1 MGSTSSLYAAIDLGS
16 NSFHMLVVREVA
28 GSIQTLTRIKRKVR
42 LAAGLNSENALSNE
56 AMERGWQCLRL
67 FAERLQD
74 IPPPQIRVV
83 ATATLRLAVNA
94 GDFIAKAQEIL
105 GCPVQVISG
114 EEEARLIYQGVAH
127 TTGGADQRLV
137 VDIGGASTELVTG
150 TGAQTTSLFSLSM
163 GCVTWL
169 ERYFADRNLGQ
180 ENFDAAEKAAREV
193 LRPVADELRY
203 HGWKVCV
210 GASGTVQ
217 ALQEIMMA
225 QGMDERITLEKLQ
238 QLKQRAIHCGRLEE
252 LEIDGL
258 TLERALVFPSGLA
271 ILIAIFTE
279 LNIQCMTLAGGA
291 LREGLVYGMLHLT
304 VEQDIRSRTLRNI
317 QRRFMIDIDQAQRV
331 AKVAA
336 NFFEQVE
343 NEWHLEAISRDL
355 LISACQLHEIG
366 LSVDFKQAPQHA
378 AYLVRNLDLPGFTPA
393 QKKLLAT
400 LLLNQTNPVD
410 LSSLHQQNAVP
421 PRVAEQLCR
430 LLRLAIIFA
439 NRRRDDLVPEMTLQ
453 ANHELLTLT
462 LPQGWL
468 TQHPLGKEIIDQERI
483 LEKYGVTP
491 NQLIDVKALMGD
503 SSDNI
508 PGVPGIGEKTA
519 LSLIAQFSSLEG
531 VYQHLE
537 NPAVKASVKR
547 KLEEGKELL
556 QYTNKSISTISTFLC
571 LFSQTK
577 IRNLIR

>member
-74 IPPPQIRVV
+74 IPPSQIRVV

-94 GDFIAKAQEIL
+94 GAFIAKAQEIL

-291 LREGLVYGMLHLT
+291 LREGLVYGMLHLV

-336 NFFEQVE
+336 NFFDQVE
-343 NEWHLEAISRDL
+343 KEWHLEAISRDL

-378 AYLVRNLDLPGFTPA
+378 AYLVRNLDLPGFTPHRKNCWRRYCSTRLIRSISHRCISKMPYRRA
-393 QKKLLAT
+393 SGTT
-400 LLLNQTNPVD
+400 LPFT
-410 LSSLHQQNAVP
+410 P
-421 PRVAEQLCR
+421 PG
-430 LLRLAIIFA
+430 IIFA
-439 NRRRDDLVPEMTLQ
+439 SRRRDDLVPEMTLQ

-468 TQHPLGKEIIDQERI
+468 TQHPLGKEIIAQESQWQSYVHLP
-483 LEKYGVTP
+483 LEV
-491 NQLIDVKALMGD
+491 
-503 SSDNI
+503 
-508 PGVPGIGEKTA
+508 
-519 LSLIAQFSSLEG
+519 
-531 VYQHLE
+531 H
-537 NPAVKASVKR
+537 
-547 KLEEGKELL
+547 
-556 QYTNKSISTISTFLC
+556 
-571 LFSQTK
+571 
-577 IRNLIR
+577 

>member
-1 MGSTSSLYAAIDLGS
+1 MLTTTSLYAAIDLGS

-42 LAAGLNSENALSNE
+42 LAAGLNSDNVLSAE

-74 IPPPQIRVV
+74 IPQSQIRVV
-83 ATATLRLAVNA
+83 ATATLRIAVNA
-94 GDFIAKAQEIL
+94 DEFIAKAQEIL

-150 TGAQTTSLFSLSM
+150 SGAQTTSLFSLSM

-169 ERYFADRNLGQ
+169 ERYFTNRNLAQ
-180 ENFDAAEKAAREV
+180 ENFDEAEKAAREV
-193 LRPVADELRY
+193 LRPVADKLRF

-225 QGMDERITLEKLQ
+225 QGMDERITLAKLQ

-252 LEIDGL
+252 LEIEGL
-258 TLERALVFPSGLA
+258 TLERALVFPIGLA

-291 LREGLVYGMLHLT
+291 LREGLVYGMLHLP
-304 VEQDIRSRTLRNI
+304 VDQDIRSRTLRNI
-317 QRRFMIDIDQAQRV
+317 QRRFMVDTDQANRV
-331 AKVAA
+331 TQLAVHLL
-336 NFFEQVE
+336 EQVKD
-343 NEWHLEAISRDL
+343 EWHLEAISREL
-355 LISACQLHEIG
+355 LQSACQLHEIG
-366 LSVDFKQAPQHA
+366 LSVEYKQAPLHA
-378 AYLVRNLDLPGFTPA
+378 AWLVRNLDLPGFTPA

-421 PRVAEQLCR
+421 PRIAEHLCR

-439 NRRRDDLVPEMTLQ
+439 ARRRDDLVPHITLQ
-453 ANHELLTLT
+453 AQDENLTLT
-462 LPQGWL
+462 LPEGWL
-468 TQHPLGKEIIDQERI
+468 EHHPLGTELIDQEI
-483 LEKYGVTP
+483 QWQSYVHWPLEV
-491 NQLIDVKALMGD
+491 
-503 SSDNI
+503 
-508 PGVPGIGEKTA
+508 
-519 LSLIAQFSSLEG
+519 
-531 VYQHLE
+531 H
-537 NPAVKASVKR
+537 
-547 KLEEGKELL
+547 
-556 QYTNKSISTISTFLC
+556 
-571 LFSQTK
+571 
-577 IRNLIR
+577 

>member
-1 MGSTSSLYAAIDLGS
+1 MLTTTSLYAAIDLGS

-42 LAAGLNSENALSNE
+42 LAAGLNSDNVLSAE

-74 IPPPQIRVV
+74 IPQSQIRVV
-83 ATATLRLAVNA
+83 ATATLRIAVNA
-94 GDFIAKAQEIL
+94 DEFIAKAQEIL

-150 TGAQTTSLFSLSM
+150 SGAQTTSLFSLSM

-169 ERYFADRNLGQ
+169 ERYFTNRNLAQ
-180 ENFDAAEKAAREV
+180 ENFDEAEKAAREV
-193 LRPVADELRY
+193 LRPVADKLRF

-225 QGMDERITLEKLQ
+225 QGMDERITLAKLQ

-252 LEIDGL
+252 LEIEGL

-291 LREGLVYGMLHLT
+291 LREGLVYGMLHLP
-304 VEQDIRSRTLRNI
+304 VDQDIRSRTLRNI
-317 QRRFMIDIDQAQRV
+317 QRRFMVDTDQANRV
-331 AKVAA
+331 TQLAVHLL
-336 NFFEQVE
+336 EQVKD
-343 NEWHLEAISRDL
+343 EWNLEAISREL
-355 LISACQLHEIG
+355 LQSACQLHEIG
-366 LSVDFKQAPQHA
+366 LSVEYKQAPLHA
-378 AYLVRNLDLPGFTPA
+378 AWLVRNLDLPGFTPA

-421 PRVAEQLCR
+421 PRIAEHLCR

-439 NRRRDDLVPEMTLQ
+439 ARRRDDLVPHITLQ
-453 ANHELLTLT
+453 AQDENLTLT
-462 LPQGWL
+462 LPEGWL
-468 TQHPLGKEIIDQERI
+468 EHHPLGTELIDQEI
-483 LEKYGVTP
+483 QWQSYVHWPLEV
-491 NQLIDVKALMGD
+491 
-503 SSDNI
+503 
-508 PGVPGIGEKTA
+508 
-519 LSLIAQFSSLEG
+519 
-531 VYQHLE
+531 H
-537 NPAVKASVKR
+537 
-547 KLEEGKELL
+547 
-556 QYTNKSISTISTFLC
+556 
-571 LFSQTK
+571 
-577 IRNLIR
+577 

>member
-1 MGSTSSLYAAIDLGS
+1 MLSSTSLYAAIDLGS

-42 LAAGLNSENALSNE
+42 LAAGLSSDNHLSPD

-74 IPPPQIRVV
+74 IPHQQIRVV

-94 GDFIAKAQEIL
+94 DVFITTAQTIL

-127 TTGGADQRLV
+127 TTGGDERRLV

-150 TGAQTTSLFSLSM
+150 NGAQATSLNSLSM

-169 ERYFADRNLGQ
+169 ERYFTDRNLAQ
-180 ENFDAAEKAAREV
+180 ENFDRAERAARDV
-193 LRPVADELRY
+193 VRPIAATLQQ

-225 QGMDERITLEKLQ
+225 QGMDERITLAKLQ
-238 QLKQRAIHCGRLEE
+238 QLKQRAIQCGRLEE
-252 LEIDGL
+252 LEIEGL

-279 LNIQCMTLAGGA
+279 LDIQCMTLAGGA
-291 LREGLVYGMLHLT
+291 LREGLVYGMLHLA
-304 VEQDIRSRTLRNI
+304 VDEDIRSRTLRNV
-317 QRRFMIDIDQAQRV
+317 QRRFLVDTSQGERVSQLALRFAAQAGKSWEMSPLSLV
-331 AKVAA
+331 
-336 NFFEQVE
+336 
-343 NEWHLEAISRDL
+343 L
-355 LISACQLHEIG
+355 LQSACQLHEIG
-366 LSVDFKQAPQHA
+366 LSVEYKQAPLHA
-378 AYLVRNLDLPGFTPA
+378 AWLVRNLDLPGFTPA

-421 PRVAEQLCR
+421 PRVAEHLCR

-439 NRRRDDLVPEMTLQ
+439 SRRRDDLLPEPGLQ
-453 ANHELLTLT
+453 VDGETVTLT
-462 LPQGWL
+462 LPENWL
-468 TQHPLGKEIIDQERI
+468 TQHPLGAEMIEQESQWQSYVHWPLRI
-483 LEKYGVTP
+483 
-491 NQLIDVKALMGD
+491 Q
-503 SSDNI
+503 
-508 PGVPGIGEKTA
+508 
-519 LSLIAQFSSLEG
+519 
-531 VYQHLE
+531 
-537 NPAVKASVKR
+537 
-547 KLEEGKELL
+547 
-556 QYTNKSISTISTFLC
+556 
-571 LFSQTK
+571 
-577 IRNLIR
+577 

>member
-1 MGSTSSLYAAIDLGS
+1 MLSSTSLYAAIDLGS

-42 LAAGLNSENALSNE
+42 LAAGLNSESVLSQE

-74 IPPPQIRVV
+74 IPQSQIRVV

-94 GDFIAKAQEIL
+94 DVFLQKAQQIL
-105 GCPVQVISG
+105 GCPVQVIRG

-169 ERYFADRNLGQ
+169 ERFFSDRNLAQ
-180 ENFDAAEKAAREV
+180 ENFAAAEAAASEV
-193 LRPVADELRY
+193 LKPVIDELKS
-203 HGWKVCV
+203 HGWKICV

-225 QGMDERITLEKLQ
+225 QGMDERITLAKLQ
-238 QLKQRAIHCGRLEE
+238 QLKQRAIQCGRLEE
-252 LEIDGL
+252 LEIEGL

-271 ILIAIFTE
+271 ILIAIFE
-279 LNIQCMTLAGGA
+279 QLGIECMTLAGGA
-291 LREGLVYGMLHLT
+291 LREGLVYGMLHLA
-304 VEQDIRSRTLRNI
+304 VDQEIRQRTLRNV
-317 QRRFMIDIDQAQRV
+317 QRRFMVDTGQATRV
-331 AKVAA
+331 EQLAQNFASQVAGPWELDPLSQQMLA
-336 NFFEQVE
+336 
-343 NEWHLEAISRDL
+343 S
-355 LISACQLHEIG
+355 SALLHEIG
-366 LSVDFKQAPQHA
+366 LSIDFKHAPQHA
-378 AYLVRNLDLPGFTPA
+378 AYLVKNLDLPGYTPA

-421 PRVAEQLCR
+421 PRVAERLCR

-439 NRRRDDLVPEMTLQ
+439 SRRRDDILPVIDLRAEGEMLHLGLPE
-453 ANHELLTLT
+453 H
-462 LPQGWL
+462 WL
-468 TQHPLGKEIIDQERI
+468 ACHPLG
-483 LEKYGVTP
+483 
-491 NQLIDVKALMGD
+491 A
-503 SSDNI
+503 
-508 PGVPGIGEKTA
+508 
-519 LSLIAQFSSLEG
+519 
-531 VYQHLE
+531 
-537 NPAVKASVKR
+537 
-547 KLEEGKELL
+547 ELL
-556 QYTNKSISTISTFLC
+556 EQEKLWQSYVHWPLNV
-571 LFSQTK
+571 
-577 IRNLIR
+577 N

>member
-1 MGSTSSLYAAIDLGS
+1 MLTTTSLYAAIDLGS

-42 LAAGLNSENALSNE
+42 LAAGLNSDNVLSAE

-74 IPPPQIRVV
+74 IPQPQIRVV
-83 ATATLRLAVNA
+83 ATATLRIAVNA
-94 GDFIAKAQEIL
+94 DEFIAKAQEIL

-150 TGAQTTSLFSLSM
+150 SGAQTTSLFSLSM

-169 ERYFADRNLGQ
+169 ERYFTNRNLAQ
-180 ENFDAAEKAAREV
+180 ENFDEAEKAAREV
-193 LRPVADELRY
+193 LHPVADKLRF

-225 QGMDERITLEKLQ
+225 QGMDERITLAKLQ

-252 LEIDGL
+252 LEIEGL

-291 LREGLVYGMLHLT
+291 LREGLVYGMLHLP
-304 VEQDIRSRTLRNI
+304 VDQDIRSRTLRNI
-317 QRRFMIDIDQAQRV
+317 QRRFMVDTDQANRV
-331 AKVAA
+331 TQLAVHLL
-336 NFFEQVE
+336 EQVKD
-343 NEWHLEAISRDL
+343 EWHLEAICREL
-355 LISACQLHEIG
+355 LQSACQLHEIG
-366 LSVDFKQAPQHA
+366 LSVEYKQAPLHA
-378 AYLVRNLDLPGFTPA
+378 AWLVRNLDLPGFTPA

-421 PRVAEQLCR
+421 PRIAEHLCR

-439 NRRRDDLVPEMTLQ
+439 ARRRDDLVPHITLQ
-453 ANHELLTLT
+453 AQDENLTLT
-462 LPQGWL
+462 LPEGWL
-468 TQHPLGKEIIDQERI
+468 EHHPLGTELIDQEI
-483 LEKYGVTP
+483 QWQSYVHWPLEV
-491 NQLIDVKALMGD
+491 
-503 SSDNI
+503 
-508 PGVPGIGEKTA
+508 
-519 LSLIAQFSSLEG
+519 
-531 VYQHLE
+531 H
-537 NPAVKASVKR
+537 
-547 KLEEGKELL
+547 
-556 QYTNKSISTISTFLC
+556 
-571 LFSQTK
+571 
-577 IRNLIR
+577 